1 MDGDQN
7 PKATEST
14 LGTGTKSADVSSIS
28 GPHTVEGEN
37 RFLQVVL

>member
-14 LGTGTKSADVSSIS
+14 LGTKSADVSSIS